1 MATEEVQL
9 AEEEGG
15 KSSSMK
21 WIIIGV
27 AAVVLLGGGVVG
39 TLFALGMLGSE
50 PAEAAAEDPA
60 SAVEEKKE
68 AVYVSIQ
75 PPFTVNFSGNSQAR
89 FLQVGV
95 DVMTRDPAVEEE
107 LKRHMPVIRNN
118 LVLLFSS
125 KTSSELV
132 TAEGKQALQNEALSS
147 IQKVL
152 EDETGNKGVEAVYF
166 TSFVMQ

>member
-1 MATEEVQL
+1 
-9 AEEEGG
+9 
-15 KSSSMK
+15 
-21 WIIIGV
+21 
-27 AAVVLLGGGVVG
+27 
-39 TLFALGMLGSE
+39 
-50 PAEAAAEDPA
+50 
-60 SAVEEKKE
+60 
-68 AVYVSIQ
+68 
-75 PPFTVNFSGNSQAR
+75 
-89 FLQVGV
+89 
-95 DVMTRDPAVEEE
+95 MTRDPAVEEE

-152 EDETGNKGVEAVYF
+152 EDETGNKGIEAVYF